1 MPSQSIFLS
10 MMRSCTTT
18 VAVILLPFICFRVT
32 TGECPKMRDIPV
44 MMDTYNGTVF
54 TCMRHWYETGS
65 DLYPEINACN
75 GKYEGSCTEEKYWA
89 KLS

>member
-1 MPSQSIFLS
+1 
-10 MMRSCTTT
+10 
-18 VAVILLPFICFRVT
+18 
-32 TGECPKMRDIPV
+32 

-89 KLS
+89 QLS